1 METFWIYYSSTR
13 GGPMAEGFS
22 TSTGCHFICIYTLPV
37 LRSCH
42 GLFEA
47 KIPGYVSLEGSTM

>member
-1 METFWIYYSSTR
+1 
-13 GGPMAEGFS
+13 MAEGFS
-22 TSTGCHFICIYTLPV
+22 TRMDCHFICIYTLPV

-47 KIPGYVSLEGSTM
+47 KTPGYVSLEGSTM